1 MDAGGF
7 QDLRRIPPLRSRHV
21 SRCQRQGLPFALGW
35 TGAFSCLVP
44 GRAHREIVAR
54 LANRPIPV
62 YARGELWASSALICR
77 VCGCVKR
84 AAEESTPCQGP
95 PDCHNW
101 GAGARTVAIM
111 CPRCGAGY
119 DVTLFQFGRAVRC
132 DCGTWVDL
140 RGGHVV
146 PDPALRKE
154 HVAMAETEIGKVTHY
169 FSKAGVAA
177 IEITAGSMSVG
188 DTIRIKGH
196 TRSEEHTS

>member
-1 MDAGGF
+1 M
-7 QDLRRIPPLRSRHV
+7 
-21 SRCQRQGLPFALGW
+21 
-35 TGAFSCLVP
+35 
-44 GRAHREIVAR
+44 
-54 LANRPIPV
+54 
-62 YARGELWASSALICR
+62 
-77 VCGCVKR
+77 
-84 AAEESTPCQGP
+84 
-95 PDCHNW
+95 
-101 GAGARTVAIM
+101 AIM

-196 TRSEEHTS
+196 TSDFTQTVDSIQLDNQPITTAVPGHAIGIKVKEHAREHDLVFKVTE